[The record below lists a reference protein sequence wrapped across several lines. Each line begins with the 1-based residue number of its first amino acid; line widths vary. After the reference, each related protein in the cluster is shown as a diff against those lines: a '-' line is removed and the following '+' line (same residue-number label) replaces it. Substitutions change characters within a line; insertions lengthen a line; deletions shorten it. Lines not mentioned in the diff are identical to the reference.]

1 MLIPVEDLVLLQSF
15 LKLFAMLI
23 LVWKENNPGQDL
35 CFESSQ
41 VYHLTIMYHFEHIN
55 HDNHVNPSFYNLY
68 KIFLSARNLHQ

>member
-15 LKLFAMLI
+15 LKLFPMLI

-35 CFESSQ
+35 CFESCQ
-41 VYHLTIMYHFEHIN
+41 IYHLTIMYHFEHIN